1 VPLQNHMKLVS
12 TDDHLVEHPRVW
24 LDRLP
29 AADRDR
35 APQLVDVA
43 EDAVDVKGKP
53 VRAGTQMWF
62 YEGRAYKE
70 IALNAVAGKP
80 PEQFGME
87 PMRFDDILPG
97 CYDPVAR
104 LGDLDADGIW
114 AQLNFPSFTKPSG
127 TLFLQGDDKDLAARC
142 IRAVNDFVLDEWCAT
157 APERYISLV
166 VLPLW
171 DVGASVAEIERTAAK
186 GAKAIGFPEH
196 PVPLGLPSWY
206 TGHWDPVFA
215 AASDAGLPL
224 CMHFGSSGQVPKAS
238 PESPAP
244 VWISLMATN
253 SMTTTTDLLFS
264 PVVHRF
270 PRLRFA
276 LSEGGIGW
284 VPWLLERCDI
294 VWERHRHYSDVNQ
307 EVPPSELFR
316 RHFYGCFIADDS
328 GLALRHEIGI
338 DNITWEC
345 DYPHS
350 DSLWPES
357 RARLAK
363 SLASIPDDEAHR
375 IAELNAR
382 RLFNFP

>member
-1 VPLQNHMKLVS
+1 MPLQDYMKLVS

-29 AADRDR
+29 AADHER
-35 APQLVDVA
+35 APQLVDVTT
-43 EDAVDVKGKP
+43 DGVDVQGKRT
-53 VRAGTQMWF
+53 RAGTQVWF

-70 IALNAVAGKP
+70 IALNAVAGKR
-80 PEQFGME
+80 PEEFGME

-104 LGDLDADGIW
+104 LADLDAGGIF
-114 AQLNFPSFTKPSG
+114 AQLNFPSFTKPAG
-127 TLFLQGDDKDLAARC
+127 TLFVQGEDKSLAHRC
-142 IRAVNDFVLDEWCAT
+142 VQAVNDFVLDEWCAA
-157 APERYISLV
+157 APDRYIPLI

-171 DVGASVAEIERTAAK
+171 DVDACVAEIERCAAK

-206 TGHWDPVFA
+206 TGHWDRVFA
-215 AASDAGLPL
+215 AASAAALPL

-253 SMTTTTDLLFS
+253 SMVTTTDLLFS
-264 PVVHRF
+264 PVLHRF
-270 PRLRFA
+270 PDLRIA

-294 VWERHRHYSDVNQ
+294 VWERHRHYTDVNQ
-307 EVPPSELFR
+307 DVPPSELFR
-316 RHFYGCFIADDS
+316 RHFYGCFITDDS
-328 GLALRHEIGI
+328 GIAMRHQIGV

-350 DSLWPES
+350 DSLWPDS
-357 RARLAK
+357 RACLAK
-363 SLASIPDDEAHR
+363 SLAAVPDDEAHK

-382 RLFNFP
+382 RLFSF